1 MIGRSFR
8 QLYQILRRFLNEDIS
23 GIPHPRHEY
32 RVFSLGVENVWRRF
46 GLNPPCDS
54 SHNLKVGDFSLGFTL
69 RLKFKQLKISP
80 NKIPEH
86 VEKKYLMVV
95 ELFHLV
101 FHLDK
106 VFIYLAISTLIYPW
120 RKKSSNTIKYLY
132 SFVFIL
138 HLISSENN

>member
-8 QLYQILRRFLNEDIS
+8 QLYQILRCFLNEGIS
-23 GIPHPRHEY
+23 GISPPRHEY
-32 RVFSLGVENVWRRF
+32 RVFSLGVENAYRCF

-106 VFIYLAISTLIYPW
+106 VFIYLAISTLIFP
-120 RKKSSNTIKYLY
+120 
-132 SFVFIL
+132 
-138 HLISSENN
+138 